1 MAAKFGLMLA
11 NLKFSAALAVVFD
24 RAGVSGAVLQIPV
37 NHEFKKK
44 LLTDHFPQNLQN
56 AIISKP

>member
-11 NLKFSAALAVVFD
+11 NLKFSAALVVVFD

-37 NHEFKKK
+37 NHELKKK
-44 LLTDHFPQNLQN
+44 VAD
-56 AIISKP
+56 